1 MNRPLAPTRA
11 ETNLAKYHV
20 ESAAAHAEDRAMLRA
35 LWPYLKPHKNWLAA
49 GLFSIAVGALLT
61 LARPL
66 VMMHAVDEGVKTR
79 DPKVMI
85 WGGAALLGL
94 AIVEQLI
101 NFAQV
106 YAVQILGAR
115 SLADL
120 RRRTFEKLNELPLA
134 FFDRQPVGRLVT
146 RVTNDVD
153 AIQELFNSGALN
165 ALGDVISLVGIVAI
179 MVTLDLHLSA
189 SAFASLPAIAL
200 LLYWVRGRARDAF
213 RSIRAET
220 ARMNSNMSEQVSGV
234 GVIQAFGREDAKAV
248 EFDEINA
255 AYRDANMRSIKYD
268 AIQDAA
274 IDAVS
279 AIATA
284 SLIVSLGFS
293 HASFGTVVALS
304 AYLTQF
310 FMPIS
315 LLAQRYTLLQSALS
329 GAERVFE
336 LLGNQE
342 QDAPQLDLGSDG
354 SQAFALELEKVS
366 FGYKP
371 EQDVLHEVDLQVRPG
386 ESIALV
392 GPTGC
397 GKTTITSLLLRL
409 YDTRRGTIRL
419 HGKDTRTLSRS
430 ELRRN
435 FSVVPQ
441 EMFLFE
447 GTLAQNI
454 AAGEVPDMAKITR
467 VLADMGAED
476 WFRERPGGLD
486 AHVQQ
491 GGTNFSV
498 GERQLIAFARAL
510 YRDAPIIVL
519 DEATANIDSTTEAR
533 MQKAMAALLKGRTAI
548 VVAHRLSTIRSVDR
562 IVVLQK
568 GRVTEQGTHDQ
579 LLAQGGLYATLH
591 RLHLSR
597 H

>member
-1 MNRPLAPTRA
+1 MNRPLPPTRGQ
-11 ETNLAKYHV
+11 TNLAKYHV
-20 ESAAAHAEDRAMLRA
+20 EAAATAEDKAMLRA
-35 LWPYLKPHKNWLAA
+35 LWPYLQPHRRWLIL
-49 GLFSIAVGALLT
+49 GLSTITVGSLIT
-61 LARPL
+61 LVRPL
-66 VMMHAVDEGVKTR
+66 VMMRAVDDGISSR
-79 DPKVMI
+79 DPRVMI

-94 AIVEQLI
+94 AIIEQLV

-106 YAVQILGAR
+106 YAIQILGAR

-120 RRRTFEKLNELPLA
+120 RARVFQKLSELPLS

-153 AIQELFNSGALN
+153 AVQELFNSGALN
-165 ALGDVISLVGIVAI
+165 ALGDIISLVGIVAI
-179 MVTLDLHLSA
+179 MLTLDLHLSI
-189 SAFASLPAIAL
+189 SAFASLPVIAL
-200 LLYWVRGRARDAF
+200 LLWWVRGRAREAF

-234 GVIQAFGREDAKAV
+234 GVIQAFGREDAKAA

-255 AYRDANMRSIKYD
+255 GYRDANMRSIKYD

-279 AIATA
+279 AVATA
-284 SLIVSLGFS
+284 SLIVSLGFV

-315 LLAQRYTLLQSALS
+315 MLAQRYTLLQSALS

-336 LLGNQE
+336 LLDTQE
-342 QDAPQLDLGSDG
+342 KDAPQFETGSDG
-354 SQAFALELEKVS
+354 SPAIALELDQVS

-371 EQDVLHEVDLQVRPG
+371 GHDVLHEVDLTVKPG

-409 YDTRRGTIRL
+409 YDIERGTIRI
-419 HGKDTRTLSRS
+419 HGKDVRTLSRA

-441 EMFLFE
+441 EMFLFA

-454 AAGEVPDMAKITR
+454 AAGEKPDLGRVQK
-467 VLADMGAED
+467 VLADMGTED
-476 WFRERPGGLD
+476 WFRERPGGLE
-486 AHVQQ
+486 AFVQQ

-519 DEATANIDSTTEAR
+519 DEATANIDSATEAR
-533 MQKAMAALLKGRTAI
+533 MQKAMTALLKGRTAI
-548 VVAHRLSTIRSVDR
+548 VVAHRLSTIRSVSR
-562 IVVLQK
+562 IVVMQA
-568 GRVTEQGTHDQ
+568 GRVTEQGTHEE
-579 LLAQGGLYATLH
+579 LLSQGGLYATLH